1 MGDKNDSNRL
11 LWQYAGLATQLLIT
25 LGIALY
31 LGEWLDKKIGWNLSL
46 LVWILP
52 LLVLLATMI
61 KLIKDTSNKK

>member
-1 MGDKNDSNRL
+1 MGEQNDSNHL

-31 LGEWLDKKIGWNLSL
+31 LGEWIDKKIGWNKSL

-61 KLIKDTSNKK
+61 KLVKDTSNKK

>member
-1 MGDKNDSNRL
+1 VDKNNSNRL

-31 LGEWLDKKIGWNLSL
+31 FGNWLDKKIGWQGAF

-52 LLVLLATMI
+52 LLVLLATLF

>member
-1 MGDKNDSNRL
+1 MEDKNDSNRL

-25 LGIALY
+25 LGLALY
-31 LGEWLDKKIGWNLSL
+31 FGQWLDKKIGWDLSL
-46 LVWILP
+46 LVWVLP

>member
-1 MGDKNDSNRL
+1 VDKNDSNRL

-25 LGIALY
+25 LGLAIY
-31 LGEWLDKKIGWNLSL
+31 IGMWLDKKIGWHGDF

-52 LLVLLATMI
+52 LLVLIATLF

>member
-25 LGIALY
+25 LGLALY
-31 LGEWLDKKIGWNLSL
+31 FGQWLDKKIGWDLSL
-46 LVWILP
+46 LVWVLP

>member
-1 MGDKNDSNRL
+1 VDKKDSNRL

-25 LGIALY
+25 LGLAIY
-31 LGEWLDKKIGWNLSL
+31 IGMWLDKKIGWQGAF

-52 LLVLLATMI
+52 LSVLIVTLF

>member
-1 MGDKNDSNRL
+1 VDKNDSNRL

-25 LGIALY
+25 MGLAIYIGM
-31 LGEWLDKKIGWNLSL
+31 WLDKKIGLQGAF

-52 LLVLLATMI
+52 LLVLIATLF

>member
-1 MGDKNDSNRL
+1 MGNKNDNNHL
-11 LWQYAGLATQLLIT
+11 LWQYAGLATQLLIS

-31 LGEWLDKKIGWNLSL
+31 LGQWLDKKIGWNLSL

>member
-1 MGDKNDSNRL
+1 MSDKNDNNRL
-11 LWQYAGLATQLLIT
+11 LWQYAGLTTQLLIT
-25 LGIALY
+25 LGVGLY
-31 LGEWLDKKIGWNLSL
+31 LGQWLDKKIGWNLSL

>member
-1 MGDKNDSNRL
+1 MVDKNDNNRL
-11 LWQYAGLATQLLIT
+11 VWQYAGLATQLLIT

-31 LGEWLDKKIGWNLSL
+31 IGEWLDKKIGWKGSL

-52 LLVLLATMI
+52 LLVLLATLY

>member
-11 LWQYAGLATQLLIT
+11 LWQYAGLATQLLLT
-25 LGIALY
+25 LGVALY

-46 LVWILP
+46 LVWLLP
-52 LLVLLATMI
+52 LVVLLATLI

>member
-11 LWQYAGLATQLLIT
+11 LWQYTGLATQLLIT

-46 LVWILP
+46 LVWVLP
-52 LLVLLATMI
+52 LLVLLATLI